1 MKVHAI
7 HPKPKVAVFSS
18 SRYVREFMHTSL
30 EKVCVPT
37 FIDVPLSTHTAH
49 LASGHVIVNAFVN
62 DDLSAPVL
70 DILYEEGIET
80 ITLRCAG
87 FDKLDVARAKELG
100 IRVLRVPAYS
110 PRSVAEL
117 ALTHTMALHRNFQ
130 RVLPRVKNGIFTM
143 DGLTGREL
151 SGSTVGLVGTGKIAL
166 EYAKLVAPMAA
177 RIIAYDVYES
187 QTAKD
192 MGIEYVTMDELL
204 AGSDV
209 ISLHCPLMESTHH
222 LIDEKS
228 LSKMKSR
235 AFLIN
240 TARGGLVDTL
250 ALIHALENG
259 IISGAAVDVYE
270 HETALFFS
278 DRSTMS
284 NQERMVNWD
293 KKFARLSNLPNVI
306 VSPHIAFLTNEA
318 LENIVDTTV
327 ENIDTAFWKEPTTA
341 NDIVA

>member
-1 MKVHAI
+1 
-7 HPKPKVAVFSS
+7 
-18 SRYVREFMHTSL
+18 
-30 EKVCVPT
+30 
-37 FIDVPLSTHTAH
+37 
-49 LASGHVIVNAFVN
+49 
-62 DDLSAPVL
+62 
-70 DILYEEGIET
+70 
-80 ITLRCAG
+80 
-87 FDKLDVARAKELG
+87 
-100 IRVLRVPAYS
+100 
-110 PRSVAEL
+110 
-117 ALTHTMALHRNFQ
+117 
-130 RVLPRVKNGIFTM
+130 
-143 DGLTGREL
+143 
-151 SGSTVGLVGTGKIAL
+151 
-166 EYAKLVAPMAA
+166 
-177 RIIAYDVYES
+177 
-187 QTAKD
+187 